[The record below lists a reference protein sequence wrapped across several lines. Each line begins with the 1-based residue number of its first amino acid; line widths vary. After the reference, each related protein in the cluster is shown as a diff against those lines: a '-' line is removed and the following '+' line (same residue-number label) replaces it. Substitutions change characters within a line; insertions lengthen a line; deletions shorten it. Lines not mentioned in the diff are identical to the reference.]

1 MLAFRRYVSEGGDGL
16 AMPVI
21 SISKETIDLSQEE
34 TCDEINDNLYAA
46 LEPHF
51 LNPYVA
57 WIRASKLL
65 ALYGVSLP
73 RVIFDDIMDGEEVV
87 AISQFGEKHGVD
99 TDGTSTNSND
109 EKEYYF
115 YFSYGIAEDGH
126 YECYAVVTDDAG
138 LDEIV
143 SDETE
148 DLDPE
153 GEKQP
158 PQE

>member
-1 MLAFRRYVSEGGDGL
+1 MLAFRRYVSECGDGL

-21 SISKETIDLSQEE
+21 SISKETVGLDQEE
-34 TCDEINDNLYAA
+34 TRDEINDNLYAA
-46 LEPHF
+46 LEPNF

-65 ALYGVSLP
+65 ALYGIALP

-87 AISQFGEKHGVD
+87 AISQFGNKHGE
-99 TDGTSTNSND
+99 TDEPDG
-109 EKEYYF
+109 EYYF
-115 YFSYGIAEDGH
+115 YFSYGIGEDGN
-126 YECYAVVTDDAG
+126 YECYAVVTDEKG

-143 SDETE
+143 SDDTE
-148 DLDPE
+148 HLDPE